1 MSKPPH
7 LVTRQAVECTRCG
20 RLVYVGQRDD
30 LTLCRVCA
38 ARRAQRLQYRAWGL
52 LSTKREAVAR

>member
-7 LVTRQAVECTRCG
+7 LVTRQPVECTRCG
-20 RLVYVGQRDD
+20 RLVYVGQRND

-38 ARRAQRLQYRAWGL
+38 ARRAQRVQYDVW
-52 LSTKREAVAR
+52 LSPPTKRQRASR